1 MPWCKNSV
9 PTPLAVAGREL
20 RSCYHRAVNAPAEPF
35 FKISFVLHGVPAA
48 PGIAI
53 ARAQLVSHATLEVA
67 HYDIAPEQV
76 DDELKRFDTALATVR
91 SDFEALHER
100 MKGDAAPAEFAAFL
114 DVHWMLLTDAQI
126 AREPKRL
133 IAEQLCNAEWALTQ
147 QMKTLVE
154 QFEQFEDA
162 YLRERSHDV
171 VQVVERIVKAL
182 MGKPSVL
189 PHINPQHATALIA
202 HDLSPADAIHFKEL
216 AFAAFA
222 TDVGGATSHTAI
234 VARSLGIPAVVALH
248 NARSLIREAESLIV
262 DGDNGLVIVNPDHHV
277 LAEYELKQSS
287 QRLERKKLTRL
298 VATRA
303 VTLDG
308 TAIDL
313 HANIELPSDAK
324 ACLENGADG
333 VGLFRSEFL
342 FMHRDDLPTEDE
354 QFDSYR
360 AVVTGLQGRPVTIRT
375 FDLGADKRM
384 PGLGDRPSDNP
395 ALGLRAIRL
404 CLAEPKLFMTQL
416 RAILRA
422 SAFGRLRI
430 LIPMI
435 SNAHEVT
442 QTLAFIARAKA
453 ELVRDGIA
461 FDNDVPVG
469 GMVEI
474 PAAVLALSYFTE
486 HLDFLS
492 IGTNDLIQYTLAI
505 DRTDDAVAHMYD
517 PLHPAVL
524 KLVAQAI
531 RTANKANTPIAVCG
545 EMAGELRLT
554 RLLLGFGLR
563 NFSMHPAQLLSI
575 KQRVLTSSIVDCEA
589 VANRILRTDDP
600 DKIASALAKLN
611 AL

>member
-1 MPWCKNSV
+1 M
-9 PTPLAVAGREL
+9 
-20 RSCYHRAVNAPAEPF
+20 
-35 FKISFVLHGVPAA
+35 I
-48 PGIAI
+48 
-53 ARAQLVSHATLEVA
+53 
-67 HYDIAPEQV
+67 
-76 DDELKRFDTALATVR
+76 
-91 SDFEALHER
+91 
-100 MKGDAAPAEFAAFL
+100 
-114 DVHWMLLTDAQI
+114 
-126 AREPKRL
+126 
-133 IAEQLCNAEWALTQ
+133 
-147 QMKTLVE
+147 
-154 QFEQFEDA
+154 
-162 YLRERSHDV
+162 
-171 VQVVERIVKAL
+171 
-182 MGKPSVL
+182 
-189 PHINPQHATALIA
+189 
-202 HDLSPADAIHFKEL
+202 
-216 AFAAFA
+216 
-222 TDVGGATSHTAI
+222 
-234 VARSLGIPAVVALH
+234 
-248 NARSLIREAESLIV
+248 
-262 DGDNGLVIVNPDHHV
+262 
-277 LAEYELKQSS
+277 
-287 QRLERKKLTRL
+287 
-298 VATRA
+298 
-303 VTLDG
+303 
-308 TAIDL
+308 
-313 HANIELPSDAK
+313 
-324 ACLENGADG
+324 
-333 VGLFRSEFL
+333 GLFRSEFL

-354 QFDSYR
+354 QFESYR

-435 SNAHEVT
+435 SNAFEVK
-442 QTLAFIARAKA
+442 QTLAFISRAKA

-461 FDNDVPVG
+461 FDNEVQVG

-474 PAAVLALSYFTE
+474 PAAVLSLAYFAE

-531 RTANKANTPIAVCG
+531 RTANKVNTPIAVCG

-563 NFSMHPAQLLSI
+563 NFSMHPAQLLTI
-575 KQRVLTSSIVDCEA
+575 KQRVLTSSIADCEA

-600 DKIASALAKLN
+600 DKIISALAKLN

>member
-1 MPWCKNSV
+1 M
-9 PTPLAVAGREL
+9 
-20 RSCYHRAVNAPAEPF
+20 NAPAEPLY
-35 FKISFVLHGVPAA
+35 KISFVLHGVAAA

-76 DDELKRFDTALATVR
+76 AAEIARFDNALAAVR
-91 SDFEALHER
+91 ADFEALHER
-100 MKGDAAPAEFAAFL
+100 MKGEDAPAEFGAFL
-114 DVHWMLLTDAQI
+114 DVHWMILTDVHI
-126 AREPKRL
+126 AHDPKQV
-133 IAEQLCNAEWALTQ
+133 IAEQRCNAEWAVTQ
-147 QMKTLVE
+147 KMNELVE
-154 QFEQFEDA
+154 QFEQFEDP
-162 YLRERSHDV
+162 YLRERAGDV
-171 VQVVERIVKAL
+171 VQVVERVVKAL
-182 MGKPSVL
+182 MGKPSEL
-189 PHINPQHATALIA
+189 PLLNPNHATALVA
-202 HDLSPADAIHFKEL
+202 HDLSPADAIHFKES
-216 AFAAFA
+216 AFAAFV

-248 NARSLIREAESLIV
+248 NARSLIREAEQLIV
-262 DGDNGLVIVNPDHHV
+262 DGDNGLVIVNPDQHV
-277 LAEYELKQSS
+277 LAEYQLKQDG
-287 QRLERKKLTRL
+287 QRLEKQKLRRL
-298 VATRA
+298 ISTRA

-308 TAIDL
+308 AAIDL
-313 HANIELPSDAK
+313 NANIELPGDVK
-324 ACLENGADG
+324 GCIEYGADG

-354 QFDSYR
+354 QFEAYR
-360 AVVTGLQGRPVTIRT
+360 AAVVGMQGRPVTIRT

-384 PGLGDRPSDNP
+384 PGLGDRPSENP

-430 LIPMI
+430 LVPMLA
-435 SNAHEVT
+435 NAHEVR
-442 QTLAFIARAKA
+442 QTLAFVERAKA
-453 ELVRDGIA
+453 ELKAQAIA
-461 FDNDVPVG
+461 FDHDVMIG
-469 GMVEI
+469 GMVEV
-474 PAAVLALSYFTE
+474 PASVLALGYFIE

-524 KLVAQAI
+524 KLIAQAI
-531 RTANKANTPIAVCG
+531 RTANKAGTPIAVCG
-545 EMAGELRLT
+545 EMAGELRVT

-563 NFSMHPAQLLSI
+563 NFSMHPAQLLPI
-575 KQRVLTSSIVDCEA
+575 KQRVLTSSIADCEA
-589 VANRILRTDDP
+589 AANRILRTDDP
-600 DKIASALAKLN
+600 DKITAAIARLN